1 VNAASSITDRYSNQ
15 YSYPY
20 PDAID
25 INRKTTYVNKTKP
38 LKSSN
43 IQGRVQTPGNKN
55 KTSGLPPFSPAINE
69 DKQLLIQNKDV
80 DISDKELVIKQK
92 EEIDYLKRQFQL
104 IKASSDN
111 SMGSGASSAS
121 LNTIFKTEP
130 TLLSSA
136 SNPSTATATVIENSD
151 EHKVDKDHI
160 NKYIQE
166 VELLN
171 NQQKEEI
178 NHLQG
183 QFSLVK
189 EENTI
194 LKKKLE
200 LLRKKMV
207 DQVVASKNQNSRR
220 NSVQYS
226 EEFVLNPS
234 SSGEDGKNFKSGN
247 SYLDDLFSQNDRQ
260 HELDRSNH
268 SDLNT
273 SKNVSKNVSEND
285 FMVGIEQGNDVEMK
299 KCFLNLIS
307 ASRQTIDAQ
316 TEVIRGH
323 EALLIKNLRD

>member
-1 VNAASSITDRYSNQ
+1 MNISVCL
-15 YSYPY
+15 
-20 PDAID
+20 
-25 INRKTTYVNKTKP
+25 NRHIKIKKI
-38 LKSSN
+38 LL
-43 IQGRVQTPGNKN
+43 
-55 KTSGLPPFSPAINE
+55 GLPPFSPAVNV
-69 DKQLLIQNKDV
+69 DKQLFIQNKDV
-80 DISDKELVIKQK
+80 DLSDKELLIKQK
-92 EEIDYLKRQFQL
+92 EEIDYLKRQYQL
-104 IKASSDN
+104 IKASSD
-111 SMGSGASSAS
+111 SVGSGASTVS
-121 LNTIFKTEP
+121 LNTVFKTEP
-130 TLLSSA
+130 RLSSSA
-136 SNPSTATATVIENSD
+136 SVPSTAIATVIENTD
-151 EHKVDKDHI
+151 EYNADRDRI
-160 NKYIQE
+160 NEYIRE

-207 DQVVASKNQNSRR
+207 DQVVASKSSASRR

-226 EEFVLNPS
+226 EEFVLNAS
-234 SSGEDGKNFKSGN
+234 SSGEDGKNYKSGN

-285 FMVGIEQGNDVEMK
+285 LMVDIEPGNDLNTSKNVSKNVSENDFMVGIEQGNDAEMK

-307 ASRQTIDAQ
+307 ASRKTIDAQ
-316 TEVIRGH
+316 AEVIRGH
-323 EALLIKNLRD
+323 EALLIKNFRD